1 MRESIRTTL
10 IGGVVFLIPLV
21 MAVVVIGKA
30 FQILKVVATPVDKL
44 IPIESVAGVA
54 LVEVLTVAIMLL
66 CCLLAGLIAR
76 GSWGRNVAAK
86 IDTVLLHLVPG
97 YAWMKGVTGEIS
109 DAEAAKE
116 FKPVLVRFDDQRQL
130 GLEVDRVGEE
140 LVAVYLPGVP
150 DPRSGVLSYVTTD
163 RIEPVD
169 AGFPAISMTCKKL
182 GCGSGALLKGQAR

>member
-86 IDTVLLHLVPG
+86 LDSVLLHLVPDSV
-97 YAWMKGVTGEIS
+97 ADRLLVQWPLREICGTRLCTVVHCQ
-109 DAEAAKE
+109 A
-116 FKPVLVRFDDQRQL
+116 L
-130 GLEVDRVGEE
+130 GPLSAISG
-140 LVAVYLPGVP
+140 APS
-150 DPRSGVLSYVTTD
+150 PRSESMQLQKVVMTPKTSYAPGP
-163 RIEPVD
+163 RI
-169 AGFPAISMTCKKL
+169 
-182 GCGSGALLKGQAR
+182 GAR